1 MLPRKALLP
10 VAIAA
15 GLVAALSA
23 AASSQA
29 ADPTAHASGGG
40 GGTPPP
46 LPALVRTRVV
56 RTENALERLTESVD
70 DGDAVQAA
78 KTAKVIRRQLSAAWR
93 GTKYYIKNAPPAPP
107 PADDARVHFNDDVV
121 LHVKDLAPRVRAR
134 ITGGAPAAG
143 TIADPPTTTIAVF
156 QVQDDVIS
164 TIVELTDGARVPL
177 LDAMST
183 TLFYALDKRDAAVED
198 VHTLA
203 PPAPPPAD
211 DARFHA
217 RAHASG
223 GAVAGGTFDAVMP
236 QVVGM
241 IDDELQQIDALQ
253 SDATDL
259 RPGAKKILRDAEA
272 QALITQRQV
281 NTYWPPA
288 PPADD

>member
-15 GLVAALSA
+15 GLVAASPA
-23 AASSQA
+23 AASPQA
-29 ADPTAHASGGG
+29 ADPAAHASGGG
-40 GGTPPP
+40 GGTPAP
-46 LPALVRTRVV
+46 LPAVVRTRVV

-70 DGDAVQAA
+70 DGDATQAA

-93 GTKYYIKNAPPAPP
+93 GTKYYIKNAPPPPP
-107 PADDARVHFNDDVV
+107 PADDARVHVNDARV
-121 LHVKDLAPRVRAR
+121 HVKDLPPRVRAR
-134 ITGGAPAAG
+134 TTGGAPAAG
-143 TIADPPTTTIAVF
+143 TIADPPTTAIGVL
-156 QVQDDVIS
+156 QLQDDVIS

-203 PPAPPPAD
+203 PPAPLPAD
-211 DARFHA
+211 DARFQPH
-217 RAHASG
+217 AHASG

-236 QVVGM
+236 QLVGM
-241 IDDELQQIDALQ
+241 IDDELQQIDGLQ

-259 RPGAKKILRDAEA
+259 RPGAKKILRAAEA

-281 NTYWPPA
+281 NTYWPPL
-288 PPADD
+288 PPGD

>member
-15 GLVAALSA
+15 GLVAASPA

-29 ADPTAHASGGG
+29 ADPAAHASGGG

-70 DGDAVQAA
+70 DGDAVHAA

-93 GTKYYIKNAPPAPP
+93 GAKYYIKHAPPAPP
-107 PADDARVHFNDDVV
+107 PADDARVHATDDARVR
-121 LHVKDLAPRVRAR
+121 VKDLAPRVRAR
-134 ITGGAPAAG
+134 ITGGAPAG
-143 TIADPPTTTIAVF
+143 GTIAVF

-183 TLFYALDKRDAAVED
+183 TLFYALDKRDAAVEV

-259 RPGAKKILRDAEA
+259 RPGAKKILRHAEA

>member
-15 GLVAALSA
+15 GLVAASPA
-23 AASSQA
+23 AASQAA
-29 ADPTAHASGGG
+29 ADPAAHASGGG
-40 GGTPPP
+40 GGTPAP

-93 GTKYYIKNAPPAPP
+93 GTKYYIKNAPPPPP
-107 PADDARVHFNDDVV
+107 PADDARVHVNDARV
-121 LHVKDLAPRVRAR
+121 HVKDLAPRVRAR

-143 TIADPPTTTIAVF
+143 TIADPPTTTIGVF
-156 QVQDDVIS
+156 QLQDDVIS

-183 TLFYALDKRDAAVED
+183 TLFYTLDKRDAAVED

-211 DARFHA
+211 DARFDP

-223 GAVAGGTFDAVMP
+223 GAVAGGTFGAVMP

-241 IDDELQQIDALQ
+241 IDDELAQIDGLQ

-259 RPGAKKILRDAEA
+259 RPGAKKILRAAEA

-281 NTYWPPA
+281 NTYWPPL
-288 PPADD
+288 PPGD

>member
-15 GLVAALSA
+15 GLVAASPAA
-23 AASSQA
+23 AASPQA
-29 ADPTAHASGGG
+29 AEPAAHAAGGG

-46 LPALVRTRVV
+46 LPAIVRTRVT

-93 GTKYYIKNAPPAPP
+93 GTKYYIKNAPPPPP
-107 PADDARVHFNDDVV
+107 PADDARVHVNDARV
-121 LHVKDLAPRVRAR
+121 HVKDLAPRVRAR

-143 TIADPPTTTIAVF
+143 TIADPPTTTIGVF
-156 QVQDDVIS
+156 QLQDDVIS

-177 LDAMST
+177 LNEVSK
-183 TLFYALDKRDAAVED
+183 TLFFALDKRDAAVED

-211 DARFHA
+211 DARFDP
-217 RAHASG
+217 RAHVSG

-241 IDDELQQIDALQ
+241 IDDELAQIDGLQ

-259 RPGAKKILRDAEA
+259 RPGAKKILRAAEA

-281 NTYWPPA
+281 NTYWPPL
-288 PPADD
+288 PPGD

>member
-93 GTKYYIKNAPPAPP
+93 GTKYYIKNAPPPPP
-107 PADDARVHFNDDVV
+107 PADDARVHVKDARV
-121 LHVKDLAPRVRAR
+121 HVKDLPPRVRAR

-143 TIADPPTTTIAVF
+143 TIADPPTTAIGVF
-156 QVQDDVIS
+156 QLQDDVIS

-211 DARFHA
+211 DARFHPN
-217 RAHASG
+217 AHASG

-241 IDDELQQIDALQ
+241 IDDELHQIDGLQ

-259 RPGAKKILRDAEA
+259 RPGAKKILRAAEA

-281 NTYWPPA
+281 NTYWPPL
-288 PPADD
+288 PPGD

>member
-1 MLPRKALLP
+1 MVPRKVLLP

-15 GLVAALSA
+15 GLVAASPA
-23 AASSQA
+23 AASPQA
-29 ADPTAHASGGG
+29 ADPAAHASGGG
-40 GGTPPP
+40 GGTPPL
-46 LPALVRTRVV
+46 LPALVRTRVT

-70 DGDAVQAA
+70 DGDATQAA

-93 GTKYYIKNAPPAPP
+93 GTKYYIKNAPPPP
-107 PADDARVHFNDDVV
+107 PVADDAHV
-121 LHVKDLAPRVRAR
+121 HVKDLAPHARAR

-143 TIADPPTTTIAVF
+143 AIADPPTTTIAVF
-156 QVQDDVIS
+156 QLQDEVIS

-183 TLFYALDKRDAAVED
+183 TLFYALDKRDTAVED

-203 PPAPPPAD
+203 PPPPPVAD
-211 DARFHA
+211 DARVQVH
-217 RAHASG
+217 AHASG

-241 IDDELQQIDALQ
+241 IDDELQQIDGLQ

-259 RPGAKKILRDAEA
+259 RPGAKKILRDAEV
-272 QALITQRQV
+272 QALLTQKQV
-281 NTYWPPA
+281 NAYWPPL
-288 PPADD
+288 PAGD

>member
-15 GLVAALSA
+15 GLVAASPA
-23 AASSQA
+23 AASPQA
-29 ADPTAHASGGG
+29 ADPVAHASGGG

-93 GTKYYIKNAPPAPP
+93 GTKYYIKNAPPPPP
-107 PADDARVHFNDDVV
+107 PADDARVHVSDARV
-121 LHVKDLAPRVRAR
+121 HVKDLPPRVRAR

-143 TIADPPTTTIAVF
+143 TIADPPTTAIGVF
-156 QVQDDVIS
+156 QLQDDVIS

-211 DARFHA
+211 DARFQPH
-217 RAHASG
+217 AHASG

-241 IDDELQQIDALQ
+241 IDDELQQIDGLQ

-259 RPGAKKILRDAEA
+259 RPGATKILRAAEA

-281 NTYWPPA
+281 NTYWPPL
-288 PPADD
+288 PPGD

>member
-15 GLVAALSA
+15 GLVAASPA
-23 AASSQA
+23 AASPQA
-29 ADPTAHASGGG
+29 AEPAAHAAGGG

-46 LPALVRTRVV
+46 LPAIVRTRVT

-70 DGDAVQAA
+70 DGDTA
-78 KTAKVIRRQLSAAWR
+78 KATNTAKVIRRQLSAAWR
-93 GTKYYIKNAPPAPP
+93 GTKYYIKNAPPPP
-107 PADDARVHFNDDVV
+107 PAGDARV
-121 LHVKDLAPRVRAR
+121 HVKDLAPHVRAR
-134 ITGGAPAAG
+134 VSGGAPAAG
-143 TIADPPTTTIAVF
+143 TIADAPTTTIAVF
-156 QVQDDVIS
+156 QLQDDLIS

-177 LDAMST
+177 LNEVSK
-183 TLFYALDKRDAAVED
+183 TLFFALDKRDAAVED

>member
-15 GLVAALSA
+15 GLVAASPA
-23 AASSQA
+23 AASQGA
-29 ADPTAHASGGG
+29 ADPAAHASGGG

-93 GTKYYIKNAPPAPP
+93 GTKYYIKNAPPPPP
-107 PADDARVHFNDDVV
+107 PADDARVHVNDAARV
-121 LHVKDLAPRVRAR
+121 HVKDLAPRVRAR

-143 TIADPPTTTIAVF
+143 TIADPPTTAIGVF
-156 QVQDDVIS
+156 QLQDDVIS

-183 TLFYALDKRDAAVED
+183 TLFYTLDKRDAAVED

-211 DARFHA
+211 DARVHA

-241 IDDELQQIDALQ
+241 IDDELQQIDGLQ

-259 RPGAKKILRDAEA
+259 RPGAKKILRAAEA

-281 NTYWPPA
+281 NTYWPPL
-288 PPADD
+288 PAGD